1 MVLHYE
7 YITNGTTTQLD
18 PAKILL
24 KYSCQSNLIQIP
36 NKEKLATVLPGS
48 WNNHGPLG
56 VKIDKWLHGG

>member
-1 MVLHYE
+1 MPAFKVVYNTSWLMVLHYE

-48 WNNHGPLG
+48 
-56 VKIDKWLHGG
+56 